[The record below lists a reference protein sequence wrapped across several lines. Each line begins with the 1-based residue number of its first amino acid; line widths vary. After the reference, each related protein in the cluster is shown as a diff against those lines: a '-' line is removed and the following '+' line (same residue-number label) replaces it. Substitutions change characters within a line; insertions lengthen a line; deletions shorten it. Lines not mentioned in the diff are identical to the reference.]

1 MNLTR
6 INTGETV
13 RLEDGF
19 LWSDE
24 FNWQP
29 IKQQLDYAVDGTP
42 IVQEGKKK
50 GGRAIT
56 LLAKDSTQ
64 GWIQRKYLSQLYEWS
79 IAQAEQFILQFTYP
93 HDTRSFK
100 VIFNH
105 EGTAFEAVPVKE
117 FPTVSEDDYYNVAL
131 RFLEFTRDGN

>member
-50 GGRAIT
+50 VDVPSRFWRRIP
-56 LLAKDSTQ
+56 
-64 GWIQRKYLSQLYEWS
+64 RKAGSS
-79 IAQAEQFILQFTYP
+79 ANI
-93 HDTRSFK
+93 
-100 VIFNH
+100 
-105 EGTAFEAVPVKE
+105 
-117 FPTVSEDDYYNVAL
+117 
-131 RFLEFTRDGN
+131 